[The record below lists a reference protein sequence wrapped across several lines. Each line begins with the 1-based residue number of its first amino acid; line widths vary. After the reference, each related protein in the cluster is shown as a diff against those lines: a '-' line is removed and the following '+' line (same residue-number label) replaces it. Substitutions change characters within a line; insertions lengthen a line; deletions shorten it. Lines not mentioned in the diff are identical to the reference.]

1 MQDFDFT
8 NSAVSSLNSIF
19 SAVMGIA
26 YPLILQAVEKL
37 NEQYASLRIARL
49 FLSEPVFRRYQLLL
63 VISIVFALTSMFF
76 LELLQNWLLYTN
88 LFILFHSLV
97 TLGLL
102 YYTMR
107 MVNLMIVYY
116 DPSQLLAHIME
127 LRGETDSEEVEDANE
142 EEHLFG

>member
-49 FLSEPVFRRYQLLL
+49 FLSEPVFRRYYC
-63 VISIVFALTSMFF
+63 
-76 LELLQNWLLYTN
+76 WL
-88 LFILFHSLV
+88 
-97 TLGLL
+97 
-102 YYTMR
+102 
-107 MVNLMIVYY
+107 
-116 DPSQLLAHIME
+116 
-127 LRGETDSEEVEDANE
+127 
-142 EEHLFG
+142 